1 MSMLSSIGQWLTV
14 FNQYFG
20 GRVVAPEYRQLFGG
34 EAETYAA
41 YFYCVNKIA
50 GDLYRI
56 PLELHKKRG
65 DDDRPRRLPAKDH
78 IGHQLICKHP
88 NKYQRPGAF
97 RETLTAHAL
106 SWGNGRAAIVRDE
119 MGRPTELLP
128 LLPDRTVTGMV
139 QGEKWHA
146 VKPNRDERVDSL
158 LEDMRTN
165 PGDVI
170 LLPDRDVIHLM
181 GRSPDGVVGLGVLE
195 TAARTIQT
203 ALNAE
208 KQVQSLAERGFV
220 GQVMLEVPPG
230 TLPDEEDAREFLEQ
244 FRKAHSGPDGQHIGM
259 LREGIKATMTPL
271 NAREAQWLE
280 QRKFSRQDI
289 ALFFGL
295 EHIPGDG
302 EKVSYNTL
310 EQRNLNYLQ
319 SALGLWIERWEQELD
334 AKLLTPMEQD
344 HFFFAYDTKVLL
356 RMDTEAKARVT
367 TQLVRSEIINPNEA
381 RVEFDY
387 PPYTEG
393 EDFRNPAIT
402 STPPGEV
409 PAGERG
415 AAINQLERIVER
427 RLTSLIDTEAK
438 RIESSLFKAADQH
451 EWLETFYG
459 KWYQQI
465 ETTAE
470 ELELDPASL
479 IEQAKQRAAQI
490 GASIAA
496 NPSAPT
502 QRASCKEILDDW
514 RKRQA
519 TNAKELR
526 HVEAA

>member
-1 MSMLSSIGQWLTV
+1 MNLVSSIGQWLTV

-41 YFYCVNKIA
+41 YFYCVSKIA

-78 IGHQLICKHP
+78 IAHHLVCKRP
-88 NKYQRPGAF
+88 NQYQRPGAF

-119 MGRPTELLP
+119 FGRPVELLP

-139 QGEKWHA
+139 KGEKWHA
-146 VKPNRDERVDSL
+146 CKPNRDERVDSL
-158 LEDMRTN
+158 LDDMRTS
-165 PGDVI
+165 PGDVV

-230 TLPDEEDAREFLEQ
+230 VLPEEEDAREFLEQ

-334 AKLLTPMEQD
+334 AKLLTDMEQD

-387 PPYTEG
+387 PPYAAG
-393 EDFRNPAIT
+393 EDFRNPAIV

-415 AAINQLERIVER
+415 AATNQLQRVIER
-427 RLTSLIDTEAK
+427 RLVSLLDTEAK
-438 RIESSLFKAADQH
+438 RIETNLFKAADQH
-451 EWLETFYG
+451 AWIDQFYG
-459 KWYQQI
+459 KWQAQI
-465 ETTAE
+465 EATAE
-470 ELELDPASL
+470 ELELDSVDL
-479 IEQAKQRAAQI
+479 LEQCRQRQAQI
-490 GASIAA
+490 AAAIAA

-502 QRASCKEILDDW
+502 QKKSCTEILQSW
-514 RKRQA
+514 RERQTA
-519 TNAKELR
+519 NAQELQ
-526 HVEAA
+526 HVQTA